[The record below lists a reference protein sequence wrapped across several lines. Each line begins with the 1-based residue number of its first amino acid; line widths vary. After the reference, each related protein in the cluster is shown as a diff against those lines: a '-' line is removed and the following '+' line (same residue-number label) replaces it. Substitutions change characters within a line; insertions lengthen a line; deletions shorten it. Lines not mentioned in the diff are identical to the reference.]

1 MSIFLEVITNAFT
14 PQVVSSLLGGFF
26 GALLQLNRK
35 VAVYGVVT
43 MVCLN
48 LGGVVMS
55 AAASEYLTSYLE
67 INSLFI
73 HSALGY
79 IVGLLAVS
87 ALDAASEFAPNQ
99 MSAIINGTGETAL
112 ELIRARLRYWLEPK
126 VKKENNDE
134 KSDSK

>member
-1 MSIFLEVITNAFT
+1 MNVFLEVITNALT

-26 GALLQLNRK
+26 GTLLQLNRK

-48 LGGVVMS
+48 IGGIVMS
-55 AAASEYLTSYLE
+55 AAASEYVSSYLD
-67 INSLFI
+67 IHSLFI

-87 ALDAASEFAPNQ
+87 ALDAASELAPNQ

-126 VKKENNDE
+126 VKKEKNDE